1 MLALS
6 TAPDLNDTPA
16 HLQDATTL
24 SAGLTDRSLHDL
36 FCITSRKEVAAR
48 QAIVWEGDPG
58 NHVFEVVSGVV
69 KLYKLT
75 YDGRRQVTGFVYPG
89 QLLGLVN
96 DGRYIYTAEAVTD
109 TVLVLY
115 PRSKLDQ
122 VADRN
127 PGLARR
133 LLSLALGD
141 LVAAQ
146 EQMLLL
152 GRKSATEKIAS
163 FLLRLSEGRDARG
176 ENPHEL
182 FLPMTRTDIGDYL
195 GLTTETV
202 SRVINRLKDQG
213 VIALSGHKVV
223 ELKRSRSSRRPGRRR
238 LRNHR
243 LLGSGI
249 S

>member
-1 MLALS
+1 MLALKSAPSKQEHQTGLLDS
-6 TAPDLNDTPA
+6 TVLG
-16 HLQDATTL
+16 
-24 SAGLTDRSLHDL
+24 SGLPDRSLRDL
-36 FCITSRKEVAAR
+36 FCITSRKEVPAR
-48 QAIVWEGDPG
+48 ATIVWEGDAG

-75 YDGRRQVTGFVYPG
+75 LDGRRQVTGFVYPG
-89 QLLGLVN
+89 QLLGLVDQGN
-96 DGRYIYTAEAVTD
+96 YIYTAEAVTD
-109 TVLVLY
+109 TVLALY

-122 VADRN
+122 MADRM

-133 LLSLALGD
+133 LLALALGD

-152 GRKSATEKIAS
+152 GRRSATEKIAS
-163 FLLRLSEGRDARG
+163 FLLRLSRSNEARG
-176 ENPHEL
+176 ETASAL

-213 VIALSGHKVV
+213 VLSLRRHKYIEVRDLGRLEDLADAGCEAL
-223 ELKRSRSSRRPGRRR
+223 EC
-238 LRNHR
+238 
-243 LLGSGI
+243 
-249 S
+249 